1 MEHLNYYLFSKL
13 TNNLTSYDNIY
24 LDILLLCVILP
35 IIKYLLSDLHYTI
48 TNYKKKFFNNY
59 NVTIDFTG
67 WERLEN
73 GYFSFEFPRP
83 MMAICYYIY
92 NNKFTSKLR
101 YYNPSKNGKYSCDD
115 YNGSYDYNHEVIS
128 YILNNITELKIDNDL
143 YIDFKYNK
151 FDGDDKKNVAIWEAT
166 LIIKSKNRTIDDIN
180 KFIRDRVIEYEQ
192 YTNKQTDNK
201 LYHFIYTGNDNN
213 NDGRCTSLNFTY
225 SILSDNNNPNN
236 KCYETFDHIFSSNK
250 EILINDLKRL
260 NDVNYYKKTGNK
272 HKKGYILY
280 GPPGCGKTTS
290 VKAMALEDNRHIIEV
305 SLAKIKTDEELEELF
320 NIDKI
325 DYIKFSKKNIIILF
339 DEIDRDNDVIKKDK
353 DYYNSDDSDESDSFD
368 EIDLSNLN
376 KNKDKDKDTNTD
388 KDIDNT
394 DKTNNILKKK
404 NKRKKNSIIEIKTS
418 SDHRKIKLSSILSR
432 FDGISSY
439 NGLIIVAT
447 TNNLDKIDPA
457 IYRNGRL
464 NPIKFNYISK
474 NECIEMIEKYFEIK
488 LDDKQLL
495 KIPDTHNKIPHST
508 IKVLIERY
516 ENNLDIFINIL
527 YKYNSI
533 EYIEKKYNCKLS
545 NEDINLIYSNDDYE
559 KLIIELKNVNNINE
573 YLKKN

>member
-13 TNNLTSYDNIY
+13 TNNLNSYDNIY
-24 LDILLLCVILP
+24 LDILLLCVIIP
-35 IIKYLLSDLHYTI
+35 IFKYLLSDLHYTI
-48 TNYKKKFFNNY
+48 SNFKKKFFNNY

-67 WERLEN
+67 WERLES
-73 GYFSFEFPRP
+73 GYFSFDFPRP

-101 YYNPSKNGKYSCDD
+101 YYNPSKNGKDSYND
-115 YNGSYDYNHEVIS
+115 YNDSYDYNYEIIS
-128 YILNNITELKIDNDL
+128 YILNNTSELKIDNDL

-151 FDGDDKKNVAIWEAT
+151 FDGDDKKNVTIWEAM
-166 LIIKSKNRTIDDIN
+166 LIIKSKNRNIDDIN

-201 LYHFIYTGNDNN
+201 LYNFIYSGNDN
-213 NDGRCTSLNFTY
+213 DGRGTSLNFTY

-325 DYIKFSKKNIIILF
+325 DNIKFSKKNIIILF
-339 DEIDRDNDVIKKDK
+339 DEIDRDNDVIQKDK
-353 DYYNSDDSDESDSFD
+353 DYYDSDDSDSFD

-376 KNKDKDKDTNTD
+376 INNDNDNDNDNDSDTNKNKDKDKD
-388 KDIDNT
+388 
-394 DKTNNILKKK
+394 NNIIKKK
-404 NKRKKNSIIEIKTS
+404 NKRRRKKNSVIEIKSS
-418 SDHRKIKLSSILSR
+418 SDHKKIKLSSILSR

-464 NPIKFNYISK
+464 NPIKFNFISK

-508 IKVLIERY
+508 VKVLIERY
-516 ENNLDIFINIL
+516 ENNLDIFLNIL

-545 NEDINLIYSNDDYE
+545 EKDINLIYSNDEYD
-559 KLIIELKNVNNINE
+559 KLINELKNVNNIND
-573 YLKKN
+573 YLKNN